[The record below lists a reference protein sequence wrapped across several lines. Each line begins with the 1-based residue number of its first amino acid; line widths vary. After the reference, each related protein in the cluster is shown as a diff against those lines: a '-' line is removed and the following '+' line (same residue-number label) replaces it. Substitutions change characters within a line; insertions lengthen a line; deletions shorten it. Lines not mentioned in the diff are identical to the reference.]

1 MNPGSDVVS
10 GCTPTPRQAAT
21 REPVTLSAPDDLAP
35 AGAVQTYGC
44 GVGLGVRVGARSPV
58 PV

>member
-10 GCTPTPRQAAT
+10 GCIPTPHQAAT
-21 REPVTLSAPDDLAP
+21 REPVTVLAPD
-35 AGAVQTYGC
+35 GAVQTYGC